1 MGDLLLTAWTGVKLL
16 NCRWAHHLASNK
28 FQPWEAWKYWV
39 WWKRDNAGVA
49 ERFGE
54 QLRKTSVHKK
64 CVQQEGGGDTP
75 WEKCKVLPGERSRNS
90 LIYELD
96 VLILAEE
103 KMVKCFVMLEGV
115 RCWVWFDPER
125 SQGVVQ
131 VLRLALWWCLVLARD
146 HGPKPASNQSLLSP
160 GAGLCQAGKVS
171 PGWEGDTTL
180 LLGASLLGQQEF
192 PLSTSLHNSY
202 FSFLL

>member
-1 MGDLLLTAWTGVKLL
+1 
-16 NCRWAHHLASNK
+16 
-28 FQPWEAWKYWV
+28 
-39 WWKRDNAGVA
+39 
-49 ERFGE
+49 
-54 QLRKTSVHKK
+54 
-64 CVQQEGGGDTP
+64 
-75 WEKCKVLPGERSRNS
+75 
-90 LIYELD
+90 
-96 VLILAEE
+96 
-103 KMVKCFVMLEGV
+103 MVKCFVMLEGV

-125 SQGVVQ
+125 SQGVVPSAQ
-131 VLRLALWWCLVLARD
+131 IGSLVVPGVSQRS
-146 HGPKPASNQSLLSP
+146 KPASNQSLLSP

>member
-1 MGDLLLTAWTGVKLL
+1 
-16 NCRWAHHLASNK
+16 
-28 FQPWEAWKYWV
+28 
-39 WWKRDNAGVA
+39 
-49 ERFGE
+49 
-54 QLRKTSVHKK
+54 
-64 CVQQEGGGDTP
+64 
-75 WEKCKVLPGERSRNS
+75 
-90 LIYELD
+90 
-96 VLILAEE
+96 
-103 KMVKCFVMLEGV
+103 MVKCFVMLEGV

-146 HGPKPASNQSLLSP
+146 RGPKPASNQSLLSP